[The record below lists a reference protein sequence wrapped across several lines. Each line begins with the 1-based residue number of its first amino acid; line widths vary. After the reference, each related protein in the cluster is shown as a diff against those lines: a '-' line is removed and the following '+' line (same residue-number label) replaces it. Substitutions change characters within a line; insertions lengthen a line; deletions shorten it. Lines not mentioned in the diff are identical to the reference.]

1 MSLILS
7 TCISLS
13 GGLSIGPWCDG
24 ALPPSSAP
32 PLSPSSH
39 TPYLGSQGCVPGYFG
54 CSWARA
60 PADEAPHLRTHSE
73 RPQTPTHPPCTR
85 RSRPDLRSGATRA
98 TDAVGVVAGRAHG
111 AVRTRLLVLQ
121 EACEAGLARRA
132 AHFVLILATRACCG
146 GGGMRGRVG
155 RWVGRGARV
164 RCVLAGLAI
173 ACHHRTVERGW
184 GGMSAQGH
192 AGRRRTDRPQ
202 VRGGF

>member
-1 MSLILS
+1 MPSLQ
-7 TCISLS
+7 
-13 GGLSIGPWCDG
+13 
-24 ALPPSSAP
+24 ALPP
-32 PLSPSSH
+32 PSH
-39 TPYLGSQGCVPGYFG
+39 
-54 CSWARA
+54 
-60 PADEAPHLRTHSE
+60 PAH
-73 RPQTPTHPPCTR
+73 THPIWALKGVSLDTLDAAGRVR
-85 RSRPDLRSGATRA
+85 RPMRPHTFAHTQRGHRHPPTPLAHAGRGRICAGGASRA

-164 RCVLAGLAI
+164 RRVLAGLAI

-192 AGRRRTDRPQ
+192 AGRRRTDRPR

>member
-85 RSRPDLRSGATRA
+85 RSRPDLRRRCKPCDGCRWRSSRQGTRCSS
-98 TDAVGVVAGRAHG
+98 DAPPRP
-111 AVRTRLLVLQ
+111 RR
-121 EACEAGLARRA
+121 GL
-132 AHFVLILATRACCG
+132 
-146 GGGMRGRVG
+146 RGRPCTPG
-155 RWVGRGARV
+155 RPLCPDTGHPGMLRAVSQVARCMPKDQGGPFQCGQCPV
-164 RCVLAGLAI
+164 RRCGVCCI
-173 ACHHRTVERGW
+173 C
-184 GGMSAQGH
+184 
-192 AGRRRTDRPQ
+192 
-202 VRGGF
+202 